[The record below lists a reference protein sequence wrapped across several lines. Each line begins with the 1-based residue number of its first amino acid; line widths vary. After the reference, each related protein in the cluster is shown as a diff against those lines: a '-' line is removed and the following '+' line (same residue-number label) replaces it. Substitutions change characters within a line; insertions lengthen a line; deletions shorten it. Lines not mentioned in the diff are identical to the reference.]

1 MGSHLRTVVSRTFAR
16 SKVIF
21 GAIGLALTCLSVVAA
36 PAEIAPDALLQH
48 IKFLSSDELKG
59 RSNGSPELETAGD
72 YIAQQFKAI
81 GLQPGGT
88 TKEWFQPFQLIA
100 GLTVGSGNK
109 LSVSVKGRTVNL
121 TLGVSY
127 YPLSAPSNEDP
138 AKPSTDLHA
147 LPVVFAGYGLTV
159 PGVYDDYGSPDV
171 SGKAVLIFSHEPQ
184 ERDANSRLNG
194 TRAMPQTTLSA
205 KATLARSRG
214 AKILIVVGD
223 PSHRVDDAP
232 YGLFGSDPDA
242 EDLGIPVLR
251 VRREDMQPL
260 LDAWQLD
267 ATARQIDGDLMPRSR
282 DLPDGTVEYVEYIA
296 KNRRTVRNVIG
307 VLPGSDPARAKQAI
321 VIGAHYDHVGLG
333 GRLSVT
339 PERAGEIHN
348 GADDNASGTASII
361 EIARA
366 AVADRSRFPRTLIFV
381 AFAGEERGLLGSA
394 FYVTEPRMPVES
406 TIAMLNLD
414 MVGRA
419 NGSVDVS
426 GLDAAPSMEADLT
439 AAVKASGSLLKIK
452 REGPGAGRSDD
463 YNFLVHRIPAINFFT
478 GFHSDYH
485 RPGDDWQ
492 KIDAAGTSHV
502 ARLALELAAALA
514 NRSSRPEFVSTQ

>member
-1 MGSHLRTVVSRTFAR
+1 MGSRSFAPSHVVL
-16 SKVIF
+16 
-21 GAIGLALTCLSVVAA
+21 AIGLVLACASMVAA
-36 PAEIAPDALLQH
+36 PAEIAPDAVLQH

-59 RSNGSPELETAGD
+59 RSNGSPELETAGN
-72 YIAQQFKAI
+72 YIAKQFNAV
-81 GLQPGGT
+81 GLEPGGSSN
-88 TKEWFQPFQLIA
+88 EWFQPFQLIA
-100 GLTVGSGNK
+100 GLTIGTGNT

-121 TLGVSY
+121 ALGVSY
-127 YPLSAPSNEDP
+127 YPLAAPSNDDP

-147 LPVVFAGYGLTV
+147 LPLVFAGYGLTV
-159 PGVYDDYGSPDV
+159 PGVYDDYGSINV
-171 SGKAVLIFSHEPQ
+171 SGKAVLVFSHEPQ
-184 ERDANSRLNG
+184 EQNASSRLNG
-194 TRAMPQTTLSA
+194 TRAMPQTTLSG
-205 KATLARSRG
+205 KASAARSKG
-214 AKILIVVGD
+214 AKILLIVGD
-223 PSHRVDDAP
+223 PSHRLDDAP
-232 YGLFGSDPDA
+232 YGSFAGDPDA
-242 EDLGIPVLR
+242 DDVGIPVLR

-260 LDAWQLD
+260 LDGWQLD

-282 DLPDGTVEYVEYIA
+282 DLPDGKVEYVEHIA

-307 VLPGSDPARAKQAI
+307 VLPGNDPGRAKEAI

-339 PERAGEIHN
+339 GRAGEIHN

-394 FYVTEPRMPVES
+394 FYVSEPRMPVES

-419 NGSVDVS
+419 NGAVDIS

-439 AAVKASGSLLKIK
+439 AAVKASGSPLTIK

-463 YNFLVHRIPAINFFT
+463 YNFLARRIPAINFFT
-478 GFHSDYH
+478 GFHNDYH
-485 RPGDDWQ
+485 RPGDDWE
-492 KIDAAGTSHV
+492 KIDAAGTGQV

-514 NRSSRPEFVSTQ
+514 NRPSRPEFVSK